1 MSYWSHNPELLDEI
15 TVEALPDEWR
25 NKIDA
30 GEIELLDVPEEIRD
44 QAMLKGE
51 KDYWAMRMDDAK
63 MQMKGRRLLE
73 ADVKE
78 EKDEEAFIDPL

>member
-30 GEIELLDVPEEIRD
+30 GEIVLLDVPEEIRD
-44 QAMLKGE
+44 KAMLEGE
-51 KDYWAMRMDDAK
+51 KEYWADQMDNAK
-63 MQMKGRRLLE
+63 MQMKGRRLLG
-73 ADVKE
+73 ADMKE